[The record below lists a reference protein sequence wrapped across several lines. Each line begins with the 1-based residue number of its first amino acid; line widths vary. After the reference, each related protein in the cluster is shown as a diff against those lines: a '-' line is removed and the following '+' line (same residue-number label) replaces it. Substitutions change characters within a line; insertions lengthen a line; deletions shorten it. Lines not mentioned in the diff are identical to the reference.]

1 MFAALITA
9 EVKTVLG
16 DLRLLLTQGVDIA
29 VVQATPEGGVSVGV
43 DGDAGAA
50 ERALRDRY
58 SFPVSCWR
66 FE

>member
-1 MFAALITA
+1 MSAALITA

-29 VVQATPEGGVSVGV
+29 MVQATPEGGVSVGV
-43 DGDAGAA
+43 DGDAVAA
-50 ERALRDRY
+50 ERTLRDRY
-58 SFPVSCWR
+58 PFPVSCWR